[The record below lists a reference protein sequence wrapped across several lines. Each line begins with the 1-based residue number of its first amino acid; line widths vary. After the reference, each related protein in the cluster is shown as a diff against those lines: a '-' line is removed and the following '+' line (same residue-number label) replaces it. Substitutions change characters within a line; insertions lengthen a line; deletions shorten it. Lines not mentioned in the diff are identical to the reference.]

1 MSKEYSREKGYV
13 SIDELLSINGVKQR
27 KLVEEIENEERLD
40 RETIDDVQADIE
52 ANKEK
57 TRIAKTKFIDE
68 MKQGLGE
75 EIRKNPNTVTFI
87 KKPWYVR
94 LGSFFKSLF
103 TKF

>member
-1 MSKEYSREKGYV
+1 MSKEYSRDNGYV
-13 SIDELLSINGVKQR
+13 SIDELLSLNGIKQR

-40 RETIDDVQADIE
+40 RETVDDVQADIE

-57 TRIAKTKFIDE
+57 TRIAKTKFIEE
-68 MKQGLGE
+68 MKKGLGE
-75 EIRKNPNTVTFI
+75 QIKKNPNTVTFI

-94 LGSFFKSLF
+94 FGSFFKSLF